1 MAAGGITRR
10 GRCTV
15 EPGSVGAGRQ
25 LDAQSGIDCVV
36 VILREA
42 APDLTGF
49 DADDGVLPGVV
60 IGAPAEDA
68 LPDDPLFEPVF
79 LSREGGLHHISEELT
94 GPLTGAEG
102 RAREDVLQVSQNF
115 RLPKVRH
122 FHRCSRPITNHL
134 PELYHNV
141 SSR

>member
-1 MAAGGITRR
+1 M
-10 GRCTV
+10 

-25 LDAQSGIDCVV
+25 LNAQSGIGGVV

-49 DADDGVLPGVV
+49 DAYDRILPGIV
-60 IGAPAEDA
+60 ISSPAEDA
-68 LPDDPLFEPVF
+68 FPDDPLLEPVF
-79 LSREGGLHHISEELT
+79 FSREGGLHHIPQELT
-94 GPLTGAEG
+94 GSLTGAEG